1 MNEIQE
7 NPLINYLELKK
18 IATIYDPNEIIINLI
33 LSFVLG
39 LIISTVY
46 KKTHKGLSYSQSFMV
61 TNIFVTVIVCMVIMI
76 IGNNLARAFALVGA
90 LSIIRFRTVI
100 KDPKDLTFIFAVL
113 TLGMGIGSGLYFLS
127 ISAGFIFVT
136 LTVLMKNSRVFA
148 LKDFD
153 GILRVSM
160 NSVPGN
166 I

>member
-1 MNEIQE
+1 MEIS
-7 NPLINYLELKK
+7 YLLGGVDLEPVLKLVYATS
-18 IATIYDPNEIIINLI
+18 IAVIIVG
-33 LSFVLG
+33 F
-39 LIISTVY
+39 Y
-46 KKTHKGLSYSQSFMV
+46 KHSHSGISYSASFSF
-61 TNIFVTVIVCMVIMI
+61 TIITCGLLSCAIILIVGENV
-76 IGNNLARAFALVGA
+76 ARAFALVGA
-90 LSIIRFRTVI
+90 LAIIRFRTVI